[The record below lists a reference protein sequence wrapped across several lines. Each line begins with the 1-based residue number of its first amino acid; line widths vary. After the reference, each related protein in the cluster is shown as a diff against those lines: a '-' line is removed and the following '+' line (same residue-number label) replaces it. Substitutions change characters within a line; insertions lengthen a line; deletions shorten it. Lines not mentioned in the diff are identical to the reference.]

1 MTQLN
6 VILVCANFNRFNLR
20 DEVEF
25 LCNAE
30 MKAHIKLQQLSSIK
44 PHAYSPSKNE
54 VIAVGDSHAI
64 GSSEELMGYLSM
76 WSCKIRSKHQGSYQE
91 FEC

>member
-6 VILVCANFNRFNLR
+6 VILASASFNRFNLI

-25 LCNAE
+25 LCHAE

-44 PHAYSPSKNE
+44 SHAYSPSRNE
-54 VIAVGDSHAI
+54 VIAAGDSHAR
-64 GSSEELMGYLSM
+64 GPYLSM
-76 WSCKIRSKHQGSYQE
+76 
-91 FEC
+91 